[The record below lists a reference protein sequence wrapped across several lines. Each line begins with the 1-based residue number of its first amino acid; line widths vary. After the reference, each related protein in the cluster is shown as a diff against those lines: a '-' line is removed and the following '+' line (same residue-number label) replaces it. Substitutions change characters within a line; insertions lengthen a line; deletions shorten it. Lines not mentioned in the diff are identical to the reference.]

1 MKEKKSITNKSIF
14 GEYSK
19 DEDRVTAA
27 LLQIIRLCGVEL
39 IEELFDELGD
49 EVEFGINTQVFEGDS
64 RPDGKIRTNC
74 HIYIES
80 KIKAFGSKHDFTQL
94 ENHAKLIENGSA
106 VLLYITPDLTR
117 PEALDAYNGIYWT
130 NWSVIVERLKN
141 YKVLF
146 NKELVSF
153 LADQFEILVN
163 NLVEMPETDDEAAN
177 RVIVVGG
184 RHAESVAL
192 HYGFYA
198 CQPNRS
204 FRKAGYMAFCY
215 NKDISY
221 YFKILDGPKQ
231 VPTLEGE
238 EWVSCVSEIYS
249 SLLSDIDRQPHTIFK
264 LGPGIEISIKH
275 SQPNAFA
282 RKQRYTSIE
291 KLLKAKDTSE
301 L

>member
-64 RPDGKIRTNC
+64 RPDGEIRTNC

-80 KIKAFGSKHDFTQL
+80 KIKAFSSKHDFTQL

-141 YKVLF
+141 YKVF
-146 NKELVSF
+146 VQQR
-153 LADQFEILVN
+153 AC
-163 NLVEMPETDDEAAN
+163 
-177 RVIVVGG
+177 VIFS
-184 RHAESVAL
+184 RSV
-192 HYGFYA
+192 
-198 CQPNRS
+198 R
-204 FRKAGYMAFCY
+204 
-215 NKDISY
+215 
-221 YFKILDGPKQ
+221 
-231 VPTLEGE
+231 
-238 EWVSCVSEIYS
+238 
-249 SLLSDIDRQPHTIFK
+249 
-264 LGPGIEISIKH
+264 
-275 SQPNAFA
+275 
-282 RKQRYTSIE
+282 
-291 KLLKAKDTSE
+291 DTC
-301 L
+301 